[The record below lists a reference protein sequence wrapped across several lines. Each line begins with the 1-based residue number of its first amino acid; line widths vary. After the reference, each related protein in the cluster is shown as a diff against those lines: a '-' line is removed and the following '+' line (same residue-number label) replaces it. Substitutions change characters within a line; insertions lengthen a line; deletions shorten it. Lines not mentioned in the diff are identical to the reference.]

1 MPYLHK
7 FSQDDIFTNRLNTS
21 PQYEFTLY
29 SGSLHTNNERYGGAN
44 KASGSIS
51 LYELNVGRA
60 LTSSIVVSGENKP
73 NLCYAFTVKDGS
85 LESFTSFSK
94 AEYNS
99 ASYGTGLTSS
109 YPLTSSIQREFIAA
123 AALPTTALSSTDD
136 FFSARKRMIALGNTL
151 NRNKL
156 LSPSFE
162 YSSSNPV
169 VAKPLLTG
177 AVNLI
182 SIPSIF
188 FDSGIKRGTMELKFY
203 YTGTLMD
210 VARDEYQNGELISS
224 MGNTSGSI
232 VGLTLYNEGFIL
244 LTSSQAIY
252 PPNHDD
258 YTNDGVQTQASWLRF
273 GAYSGSNSQ
282 NYATSSLYNISFN
295 GSNNVPTMTMFA
307 FAQAG
312 DLNNSQNPTW
322 LTSSVEKTTG
332 FTSGAYIE
340 SRYHNI
346 KNTMQS
352 EYCGFDEKFEKQV
365 FISKVGIFDKNKNL
379 IGVAKLANPVQKRE
393 TDAFTFK
400 LKVDF

>member
-7 FSQDDIFTNRLNTS
+7 FTADDIFVNRLNTS

-29 SGSLHTNNERYGGAN
+29 SGSLYTNNERYGGAN

-51 LYELNVGRA
+51 LYELNVGRE
-60 LTSSIVVSGENKP
+60 LTSSIVVTGENKS
-73 NLCYAFTVKDGS
+73 NLCYPFTVKDGS
-85 LESFTSFSK
+85 LGSFNSITR

-109 YPLTSSIQREFIAA
+109 YPLTSSIQRELIAA
-123 AALPTTALSSTDD
+123 ASLPTTALSSTDD
-136 FFSARKRMIALGNTL
+136 FFSARRRMIALGNTL

-156 LSPSFE
+156 LSPAFA
-162 YSSSNPV
+162 YSSSNV
-169 VAKPLLTG
+169 TVAKPLLTG

-188 FDSGIKRGTMELKFY
+188 FDSGIKRGTMELNFY

-210 VARDEYQNGELISS
+210 TARDEYQNGELIST

-232 VGLTLYNEGFIL
+232 VGVALYNEGFIL

-252 PPNHDD
+252 SPNHDD
-258 YTNDGVQTQASWLRF
+258 YTNDGVQSQASWLNF

-282 NYATSSLYNISFN
+282 NYATSSLYTISFN
-295 GSNNVPTMTMFA
+295 GTNNVPTMTMFA

-312 DLNNSQNPTW
+312 DINNSQNPTW
-322 LTSSVEKTTG
+322 VTSSAERVTG
-332 FTSGAYIE
+332 FTSGSYIE
-340 SRYHNI
+340 TRYQNI
-346 KNTMQS
+346 KNTVQS
-352 EYCGFDEKFEKQV
+352 EYCDFDEKFEKQV
-365 FISKVGIFDKNKNL
+365 FISKVGIFDKDKNL
-379 IGVAKLANPVQKRE
+379 IGVAKLANPIQKRE
-393 TDAFTFK
+393 TDAFTLK
-400 LKVDF
+400 LKIDF